1 MKSIRI
7 HSPIFLLLVAVT
19 FAAFGRLLG
28 SEIYHGLDAQILCDA
43 HAIARDPSRVFMH
56 AGFYFSQ
63 PLLVMSFLVEYK
75 AFGLDPTG
83 FIAVNLIIHAFNAFV
98 VYMLVNMLFPHARMA
113 LLSALLFV
121 LGVGSYGKVFMQIH
135 QLESLLLACFHLLV
149 LYYFIRNDF
158 RRKGQLLS
166 PLFIIGLGL
175 FLLTGLTKAA
185 SFSLIGCLLA
195 YRAFF
200 YKHRGRRALFSADL
214 IVFIVVGIL
223 FYAAQYKWG
232 HRQSLIFEASDT
244 PTHFGWIS
252 VKNLFRYLTLMF
264 FPIQSSPMLDRAPTW
279 VIWIYDARQPI
290 RFLLTLAI
298 VSYSF
303 FGFVFGSR
311 AIRFFIAWTYITL
324 LPFTSHPDSGSWLN
338 LNHLY
343 LTSVG
348 FCIILAA
355 GTSGTVRLL
364 RRAGWRRLTPYL
376 IPVIFVCISL
386 GLTHKLY
393 EQNLKKAAS
402 DKAVALR
409 AELADTCA
417 PDSDDAGPRPASGG
431 FRSPALPR

>member
-28 SEIYHGLDAQILCDA
+28 SEIYHDLDAQILCDA
-43 HAIARDPSRVFMH
+43 HEIARDPFQVFTH
-56 AGFYFSQ
+56 IGFYFSQ
-63 PLLVMSFLVEYK
+63 PLLVMSFLAEYK
-75 AFGLDPTG
+75 VFGLDPTG
-83 FIAVNLIIHAFNAFV
+83 FIAVNLIIHAFNGFV
-98 VYMLVNMLFPHARMA
+98 VYMLVNMLFPHGRMA
-113 LLSALLFV
+113 LLAALLFV

-158 RRKGQLLS
+158 RREGQILS

-175 FLLTGLTKAA
+175 FLMTGLTKAA

-195 YRAFF
+195 YKAFF
-200 YKHRGRRALFSADL
+200 YKHRGGRALFSADL

-223 FYAAQYKWG
+223 FYVAQYKWG
-232 HRQSLIFEASDT
+232 HRQALIFESDET
-244 PTHFGWIS
+244 TTHFGWIS

-264 FPIQSSPMLDRAPTW
+264 FPIQHSPLLEQAPSW
-279 VIWIYDARQPI
+279 VVWVYEARQPI

-298 VSYSF
+298 ISYSF

-311 AIRFFIAWTYITL
+311 STRFFIAWTYITL
-324 LPFTSHPDSGSWLN
+324 LPFTSHPERGSWLN

-355 GTSGTVRLL
+355 GTTGTVRLL
-364 RRAGWRRLTPYL
+364 RRAGWRRFTPYL
-376 IPVIFVCISL
+376 IPAAFVLISL
-386 GLTHKLY
+386 GLTHRLY
-393 EQNLKKAAS
+393 DQNLQKAAS

-409 AELADTCA
+409 TELADTCA
-417 PDSDDAGPRPASGG
+417 PDSRDPVEPSISDGSGTPTTS
-431 FRSPALPR
+431 R